1 MFSANCFLEREINMA
16 NVTTFNEKLGI
27 PAMSISSAH
36 GEMIKILKTKKAVPC
51 LWGEAG
57 IGKTASVNQLGAI
70 LNKPVYT
77 FICSHMSETD
87 LGIPFRSPDNTK
99 YYNMLPPKQVYDA
112 CSSDQGAI
120 LFFDEITRSDKATL
134 NAIFSAISERRIGDI
149 KLPDTIDI
157 VAACNP
163 DDGEYSVSDIVSDP
177 AWRRRLVHMWVET
190 DASSWLAYAKLRNIH
205 KNIVEYIET
214 KPNMLIGVEAR
225 NAGKIYP
232 NPAAWE
238 QASLFIQN
246 SGVSTIGLSGMLG
259 YDVAR
264 DLVNFIVNT
273 EYRLTP
279 GDVLLKMGSAEEDTL
294 TKIKDDGRGDLLGE
308 LVRGVAMKLALDAPT
323 PSSVAGNLFK
333 FWSSLPEE
341 NAVLLVNEIE
351 KNNVGDKA
359 NYFTLLYGE
368 LKKLPGWPKLLNK
381 LKAITK
387 LK

>member
-1 MFSANCFLEREINMA
+1 MFSANCFLERETNM
-16 NVTTFNEKLGI
+16 TTTSFNDKLGI
-27 PAMSISSAH
+27 PALSIGFAH
-36 GEMIKILKTKKAVPC
+36 SEMIKVLKTKKSVPC

-99 YYNMLPPKQVYDA
+99 YYNMLPPKQVYEA
-112 CSSDQGAI
+112 TQNTEGAI
-120 LFFDEITRSDKATL
+120 LFFDEITRADKATL
-134 NAIFSAISERRIGDI
+134 NAIFSAISERRIGDMQ
-149 KLPDTIDI
+149 LSDNIDI

-163 DDGEYSVSDIVSDP
+163 DDGEYAVSDIVSDP

-190 DASSWLAYAKLRNIH
+190 DASSWLAYAKLKKLNKSVI
-205 KNIVEYIET
+205 EYIET
-214 KPNMLIGVEAR
+214 KPNMLVGVEAR

-238 QASLFIQN
+238 QASRFIEN
-246 SGVSTIGLSGMLG
+246 GGVSTIGLSGMLG

-264 DLVNFIVNT
+264 DLINFIVNT

-279 GDVLLKMGSAEEDTL
+279 GQVLEDMDTSEAVL
-294 TKIKDDGRGDLLGE
+294 NKIKDDGRGDLLGE
-308 LVRGVAMKLALDAPT
+308 LVRGVAIKLTLDMPAP
-323 PSSVAGNLFK
+323 SAVASNLFK
-333 FWSSLPEE
+333 FWTSLPEE

-368 LKKLPGWPKLLNK
+368 LKKLSGWPKLLNK